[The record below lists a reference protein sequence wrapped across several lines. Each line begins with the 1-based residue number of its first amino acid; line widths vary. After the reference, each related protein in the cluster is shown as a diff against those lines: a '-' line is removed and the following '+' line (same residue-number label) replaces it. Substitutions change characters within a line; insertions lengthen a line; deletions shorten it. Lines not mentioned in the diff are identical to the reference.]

1 MINDVVI
8 SCVLSRAV
16 VRVPQFLSED
26 FRKLAILQTD
36 RTLEFHA
43 GYGKHY
49 RTRIPR
55 FGRDMLYHAPTAG
68 TAIGGVGRMDAR
80 ECGGHV
86 RIPECT
92 VSVSHIDVHVHVHV
106 HVRVRV
112 RVRVSSPT
120 VVLMLFQQRC
130 TSWVRAVR
138 SSDCP

>member
-68 TAIGGVGRMDAR
+68 TPHWR
-80 ECGGHV
+80 GGHC
-86 RIPECT
+86 RMNARMWWSCAN
-92 VSVSHIDVHVHVHV
+92 S
-106 HVRVRV
+106 
-112 RVRVSSPT
+112 
-120 VVLMLFQQRC
+120 
-130 TSWVRAVR
+130 
-138 SSDCP
+138 